1 VTDAA
6 GKEAGWVAAERS
18 AAIAAHARR
27 WIDQSLSTEPADWAR
42 WEQGARRLYA
52 VAGVAWPPALIRV
65 RDPRVMREAWVAAQ
79 PDGELRTRLARWTME
94 GSPDALIA
102 RDDGRLD
109 PVLAL
114 PGRLVRR
121 IREVIGSAVPERYA
135 RSIRRTLQSRL
146 DALVAVHASVAWPVP
161 QLWLR
166 HGRLA
171 ELTFYRD
178 VCGMP
183 LPADLRELAEAFE
196 LCLSSAWWS
205 WMDADTAL
213 VCDRPER
220 LCWEPSDAT
229 GVEGPR
235 LHADRGPAIAW
246 RDGFSLW
253 YVHGVQV
260 SRQIVD
266 APETLTPGQILGE
279 PNVPLRRVMIDRFG
293 ADRLMMTANSEIVDQ
308 DQDRLGRPRLLR
320 RQRIPGDE
328 DIVMVQVAN
337 ATPDPEGWNRL
348 HLLRVPPTVRSCA
361 EAVAWTFGME
371 ASEYAPVQET

>member
-1 VTDAA
+1 M
-6 GKEAGWVAAERS
+6 AAERF

-65 RDPRVMREAWVAAQ
+65 RDPREMREAWVAAQ
-79 PDGELRTRLARWTME
+79 PEGELRTRWAME
-94 GSPDALIA
+94 GSPDALIP

-114 PGRLVRR
+114 PERLVRR

-135 RSIRRTLQSRL
+135 RLIRRTLQSRL

-171 ELTFYRD
+171 ELAFYRD

-220 LCWEPSDAT
+220 LCWEPSDDAT

-246 RDGFSLW
+246 RDGCSLW

-293 ADRLMMTANSEIVDQ
+293 ADRLVLTTNSEIVDQ

-320 RQRIPGDE
+320 RLRIPGDE
-328 DIVMVQVAN
+328 NIVMVQVVN